1 VKVVAI
7 SASTMAHQQQETLAA
22 GFDDFLGKPFQF
34 DQVCDC
40 LARHL
45 QIEFEYATPPAGS
58 AAPDWGD
65 VALPEDIRIGLLQ
78 AAEFYNV
85 TDMEDYLKAMEG
97 LGEDQQRLAAH
108 LRELRQRHDM
118 EAIIDLLGRIQ
129 T

>member
-1 VKVVAI
+1 
-7 SASTMAHQQQETLAA
+7 M
-22 GFDDFLGKPFQF
+22 
-34 DQVCDC
+34 
-40 LARHL
+40 
-45 QIEFEYATPPAGS
+45 EFEYATPPAGA